1 MTMNRANPFAN
12 LDEFQAKPVPK
23 PVAKEEIE
31 RLAEATGFSSRQPAI
46 RASEAAAQRQSE
58 PRKKGRR
65 YTTGRNQQINIKAT
79 AATIDRLYQIADA
92 RHLPLGEIL
101 ELAIAA
107 LDRPEPGKGQGA
119 S

>member
-1 MTMNRANPFAN
+1 MNRANPFAN
-12 LDEFQAKPVPK
+12 LDEFQAKPKPK
-23 PVAKEEIE
+23 PVATEEIE
-31 RLAEATGFSSRQPAI
+31 RLAEASGFASRQPVA
-46 RASEAAAQRQSE
+46 RASAPAAERPSE

-79 AATIDRLYQIADA
+79 AATIARLYEIADA
-92 RHLPLGEIL
+92 RHLPLGEVL

-107 LDRPEPGKGQGA
+107 LDRPEPGKGPEA